1 MKKKD
6 EILDI
11 DHKNESDKDS
21 QDEILDFANL

>member
-11 DHKNESDKDS
+11 DYKNESDKDS